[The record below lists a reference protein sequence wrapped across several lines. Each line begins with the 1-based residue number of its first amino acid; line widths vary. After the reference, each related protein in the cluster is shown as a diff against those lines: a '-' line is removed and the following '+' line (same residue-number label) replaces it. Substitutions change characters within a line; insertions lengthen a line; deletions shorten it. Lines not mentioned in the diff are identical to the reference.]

1 MPSFSAS
8 SSGIPPVPVPFTISS
23 VVCGSLTRITFPIPS
38 IPRRKS
44 PKSRK
49 VRCLCG
55 FPAFCL
61 LFESGVFFVV
71 INYIDTRVKRPFAP
85 NIICLCFIQN
95 NKNEYFDL
103 LQTTQYSGGY
113 IRWIKFFVDAV
124 GKAAKRSAQL
134 LIQYEAIVAKDK
146 KHLKDIRLLPKSVW
160 IVYDYLKLFPV
171 TSITRFKYL
180 SVSARILFRECR
192 GKSGGVVGL
201 R

>member
-1 MPSFSAS
+1 MKL
-8 SSGIPPVPVPFTISS
+8 
-23 VVCGSLTRITFPIPS
+23 CLTN
-38 IPRRKS
+38 
-44 PKSRK
+44 RK
-49 VRCLCG
+49 VRWFNVWTG
-55 FPAFCL
+55 
-61 LFESGVFFVV
+61 
-71 INYIDTRVKRPFAP
+71 
-85 NIICLCFIQN
+85 

>member
-1 MPSFSAS
+1 MFY
-8 SSGIPPVPVPFTISS
+8 T
-23 VVCGSLTRITFPIPS
+23 
-38 IPRRKS
+38 
-44 PKSRK
+44 
-49 VRCLCG
+49 
-55 FPAFCL
+55 
-61 LFESGVFFVV
+61 
-71 INYIDTRVKRPFAP
+71 
-85 NIICLCFIQN
+85 